1 MRAGIRI
8 CTFLGATIVALSFF
22 IGDVAAQQMKL
33 RVADSLPVGSY
44 IAEQGAKY
52 WMREV
57 TRLTNG
63 AVEFEYYP
71 SEQLGKV
78 KDLLALTQ
86 SGVVDIGY
94 VPPAYA
100 SDKMPLSAVVELP
113 GNFPNS
119 CTGTLAYWKLARGDG
134 ILAKREFEPN
144 GVRVL
149 IAFATSPYQLFTAK
163 RKIEGIKTIE
173 GMKLRTAGGA
183 SDTTVRTFKGVSVR
197 IAVPELHESLSRG
210 TIDGLTFP
218 YASLISNKLTAL
230 VKYGTEGENFGSGLI
245 TYAISEAHWQKLPQN
260 VQKAMN
266 EASEAATRNLCSFT
280 DKQMEIDKEKIR
292 QQGVAIA
299 RLPQTE
305 RKEID
310 ANFSL
315 VAAEWAETLDKRGK
329 PGSEVLKAYRAAL
342 QELR

>member
-1 MRAGIRI
+1 MRSGKRI
-8 CTFLGATIVALSFF
+8 FAFLGATILVLSSFV
-22 IGDVAAQQMKL
+22 GEVAAQQMKL
-33 RVADSLPVGSY
+33 RVADSLAVGSY

-63 AVEFEYYP
+63 AVEFEHYP
-71 SEQLGKV
+71 AEQLGKA

-94 VPPAYA
+94 VVPAYA

-113 GNFPNS
+113 GNFQNS
-119 CTGTLAYWKLARGDG
+119 CTGTLAYWKLVKGDG

-144 GVRVL
+144 GIRVL
-149 IAFATSPYQLFTAK
+149 IAFAASPYQLFAAR
-163 RKIEGIKTIE
+163 RKIDGIKTIE

-183 SDTTVRTFKGVSVR
+183 SDATVRTFKGVPVR

-210 TIDGLTFP
+210 TIDGIFFP
-218 YASLISNKLTAL
+218 YASIISNKLTEL
-230 VKYGTEGENFGSGLI
+230 LKYGTEGENFGSGLI
-245 TYAISEAHWQKLPQN
+245 TYSISEARWQKLPQN

-266 EASEAATRNLCSFT
+266 EASEAATRNLCGFT

-292 QQGVAIA
+292 QQGVVLAP
-299 RLPQTE
+299 LPQSE

-310 ANFSL
+310 ANFSV
-315 VAAEWAETLDKRGK
+315 VAGEWAEILDKRGK